1 MNITYTFEKENFE
14 TKIKESIKQFAFD
27 GCHKIYLIE
36 NEDNLK
42 DAIKWG
48 YSIYPIEDLQEKFE
62 HSCVLKFINTWN
74 LETIVP
80 QCAKNVKFGKGV

>member
-1 MNITYTFEKENFE
+1 MNITYTFEKEKF
-14 TKIKESIKQFAFD
+14 KKEIGGSIKQFAFD

-42 DAIKWG
+42 NAIDGG
-48 YSIYPIEDLQEKFE
+48 YNTYPIEDLQEKFE
-62 HSCVLKFINTWN
+62 HSCGLKFINTWD

-80 QCAKNVKFGKGV
+80 QFAENVEFEKGV